1 MKEPISQARRRTR
14 DSGYDPKPFITRLNE
29 LLKRQKESYREAA
42 LESGLDHQA
51 VRRILGGQQPSM
63 TNCILLAD
71 HFGVNPNEFLQ
82 LVGWPALKAF
92 DVETINQEKLPPEVV
107 DLALLLARIPNPGV
121 RKEITSAIQ
130 SLVKAFQNINIAKSA

>member
-1 MKEPISQARRRTR
+1 MKEPIAQIRRRTR
-14 DSGYDPKPFITRLNE
+14 DSGYDPQLFISRLNE

-82 LVGWPALKAF
+82 LAGWPALKAF
-92 DVETINQEKLPPEVV
+92 DVETVNQEKLPPEVV
-107 DLALLLARIPNPGV
+107 EVALSLAKIPNPGV
-121 RKEITSAIQ
+121 RKEIASAIQ
-130 SLVKAFQNINIAKSA
+130 ILVRAFQNSNSPTSS